1 MELTA
6 AADFTSTLLLTY
18 FLISAFNFLERLV
31 SEITIYV
38 TSGMLNSQKS
48 SEVLADETSVKMLVL
63 IDSQCELR
71 LTRSHLLQQHSSGA
85 EHAVR
90 SAVADRGLPL
100 CPALQCHDSDWT
112 SQV

>member
-38 TSGMLNSQKS
+38 TSGMLNSQK
-48 SEVLADETSVKMLVL
+48 K
-63 IDSQCELR
+63 Q
-71 LTRSHLLQQHSSGA
+71 
-85 EHAVR
+85 
-90 SAVADRGLPL
+90 
-100 CPALQCHDSDWT
+100 
-112 SQV
+112 